1 MKHDFQSLADLYEYS
16 TKKYAKRKALDYVDG
31 GQSFTY
37 AEFNEACHNLSK
49 RLSNFGIK
57 NYDKIALF
65 SQNMPNWALAF
76 FSIAAFG
83 RIVVPMLT
91 DLTENE
97 VTNILTHSDAK
108 ALFVS
113 KRLLPKVSEE
123 MLNRMALVIIT
134 DDMSILRANDE
145 DYTCDGTISKPLSDD
160 IVAIIYTSGTTGS
173 AKGVMLSHR
182 NLCAS
187 VLASWQ
193 AYHVYKRDRFLSI
206 LPMSHAYEMS
216 VGFLYPFACGAS
228 VYHIQKPPTT
238 SVLLPAFKKIRPTV
252 ILSVPLII
260 EKVYRNSVIP
270 TIKKSKTL
278 TWLKKVSPA
287 ILYWLVGFSLKK
299 TFGGKLGFFGIGG
312 AKLDTEVENFLRK
325 AHFPY
330 AIGYG
335 LTETAPLICTAGPK
349 VTRLGSTG
357 KKVKGCQVRLDNFNE
372 ETGEGEIVVKGDNVM
387 RGYYKD
393 YSRTLSVLSPD
404 GWFRTGDLAYRDK
417 KGRYYIKGRMGSLI
431 LGPSGENIYPEE
443 IEGVINAMGEV
454 NESLVVERKGRLV
467 ALVQLNDN
475 VLDWALEGEE
485 KFYENVEEKR
495 KAIMDFV
502 NSRVNKNSN
511 ISDVEIQKE
520 PFNKTAT
527 HKIRRFLYKEK
538 KEDQK

>member
-1 MKHDFQSLADLYEYS
+1 MKHDFQSLADLYDYS
-16 TKKYAKRKALDYVDG
+16 TKKYAKRKALDFVDG

-49 RLSNFGIK
+49 LLSNFGIR
-57 NYDKIALF
+57 NYDKIAIF

-76 FSIAAFG
+76 FSITAFG

-123 MLNRMALVIIT
+123 MLSRMALVILT

-145 DYTCDGTISKPLSDD
+145 DYTCDGTLSRPLSDD
-160 IVAIIYTSGTTGS
+160 IAAIIYTSGTTGS

-182 NLCAS
+182 NLCAN

-193 AYHVYKRDRFLSI
+193 AYRVHKRDRFLSI

-228 VYHIQKPPTT
+228 VYHIQKPPTV

-270 TIKKSKTL
+270 TVKKSKIL
-278 TWLKKVSPA
+278 TWLKKVSPS

-299 TFGGKLGFFGIGG
+299 TFGGKIGFFGIGG

-335 LTETAPLICTAGPK
+335 LTETAPLICTAGPTQ
-349 VTRLGSTG
+349 TRLGSTG
-357 KKVKGCQVRLDNFNE
+357 KKVKGCQVRLDNVNE

-393 YSRTLSVLSPD
+393 YSRTQSVLSTD

-417 KGRYYIKGRMGSLI
+417 KGRFYIKGRMGSLI

-443 IEGVINAMGEV
+443 IEGVINGMGEV

-485 KFYENVEEKR
+485 KFLENVEEKR

-527 HKIRRFLYKEK
+527 QKIRRFLYKEK
-538 KEDQK
+538 KD